1 MVDVHE
7 DIDAMRHLL
16 RGMLGLA
23 EQPGGLDPRASKATD
38 LNSFGV
44 YAGHF
49 SSRSAIINV
58 MKRSCGDRGVL
69 VKISFIGATQFFVVI
84 AIAVARDD
92 PPPSPVRPWAP
103 PTLPRY
109 EGELRHYEPNEAER
123 RYLPVI
129 DPRKTY
135 NLVELID
142 IAQRSNP
149 ETRVA
154 WERARQAAAAVGL
167 TESAYYPYIVA
178 AAVGGYDRAFIPFPQ
193 LRTTQRPPSNGNLP
207 NVEIVGGGTLI
218 TESLLARAELNAKWL
233 LLDFGERKATR
244 AAAREQLMMANVGFN
259 GTHQKIVFDVT
270 DRFYQLGTARQKVI
284 VTESALD
291 AAKTVEQAAQ
301 ARFDTGLATKPEL
314 LQAQQQSAQSNFD
327 VQASLGAESD
337 ARVALIESIGLLPTV
352 SLKVADLPE
361 KSHLDAQ
368 TADSVG
374 ELITKALA
382 QRPDLVAKL
391 ANVRAKEQGILKI
404 RAEYYP
410 KVTLD
415 AHFTETDLQVSVAKS
430 DYFGGTRPTLGVFLN
445 AEVPIFDGFARRHK
459 LDMAEAD
466 LHQAENELAGAR
478 DSAARDVWKAYTGYR
493 TALKKQDA
501 AEKLVTASKSAFDA
515 VLDSYKQGL
524 STYTQVV
531 TAERN
536 LSAALATS
544 HDTQA
549 AIYTTQAALAL
560 SVGDLARPAPP
571 LVRKP
576 RR

>member
-1 MVDVHE
+1 MKPWW
-7 DIDAMRHLL
+7 
-16 RGMLGLA
+16 GLPQA
-23 EQPGGLDPRASKATD
+23 
-38 LNSFGV
+38 V
-44 YAGHF
+44 V
-49 SSRSAIINV
+49 RS
-58 MKRSCGDRGVL
+58 
-69 VKISFIGATQFFVVI
+69 SFIVVAESLVMVGI
-84 AIAVARDD
+84 AFARDE

-103 PTLPRY
+103 LALPRY
-109 EGELRHYEPNEAER
+109 EGELRQYQPTEAER
-123 RYLPVI
+123 LYLPAI

-135 NLVELID
+135 NLAELID

-154 WERARQAAAAVGL
+154 WEHARMAAAAVGL

-178 AAVGGYDRAFIPFPQ
+178 AALGGYDRAFIPFPT

-233 LLDFGERKATR
+233 LIDFGERNAIR
-244 AAAREQLMMANVGFN
+244 GAAQEKLMMANVGFN

-270 DRFYQLGTARQKVI
+270 DRFYQLGTARQKVM
-284 VTESALD
+284 VTQSALD

-301 ARFDTGLATKPEL
+301 ARFDNGLATKPEL

-327 VQASLGAESD
+327 LQASLGAESD

-352 SLKVADLPE
+352 SLKVADLPQR
-361 KSHLDAQ
+361 SRLADQ
-368 TADSVG
+368 TADSVD
-374 ELITKALA
+374 ELITKALS

-391 ANVRAKEQGILKI
+391 ANVRSKEHEI
-404 RAEYYP
+404 RKVRSEYYP

-415 AHFTETDLQVSVAKS
+415 AHVSETELQVSIKNS
-430 DYFGGTRPTLGVFLN
+430 DYFGGGDYTLGAFLPM
-445 AEVPIFDGFARRHK
+445 EGPIFDGLARKQK

-478 DSAARDVWKAYTGYR
+478 DSAAREVWKAYTDYR

-501 AEKLVTASKSAFDA
+501 AEKLLTASKSAFDA
-515 VLDSYKQGL
+515 VLESYKQGL
-524 STYTQVV
+524 STYPEVV
-531 TAERN
+531 STERN
-536 LSAALATS
+536 LSAALATN

-549 AIYTTQAALAL
+549 AIYTSQAALAL
-560 SVGDLARPAPP
+560 SVGDLARPSTPTVRPILSAPRAARP
-571 LVRKP
+571 YK
-576 RR
+576 

>member
-1 MVDVHE
+1 
-7 DIDAMRHLL
+7 
-16 RGMLGLA
+16 
-23 EQPGGLDPRASKATD
+23 
-38 LNSFGV
+38 
-44 YAGHF
+44 
-49 SSRSAIINV
+49 
-58 MKRSCGDRGVL
+58 MKRCYEIQEVL
-69 VKISFIGATQFFVVI
+69 VKISFIGATQLFAIGI
-84 AIAVARDD
+84 AFARDD
-92 PPPSPVRPWAP
+92 APPSSVRPWAP
-103 PTLPRY
+103 PALPRY
-109 EGELRHYEPNEAER
+109 EGELRQYQPTEAER
-123 RYLPVI
+123 RYLPAI

-135 NLVELID
+135 NLAELID

-154 WERARQAAAAVGL
+154 WERARMAAAAVGL

-193 LRTTQRPPSNGNLP
+193 LRTKLQPPPTNGNLP
-207 NVEIVGGGTLI
+207 NVEIVGGGTLV

-233 LLDFGERKATR
+233 LIDFGERSAIR
-244 AAAREQLMMANVGFN
+244 AAAREKLMMANVGFN

-270 DRFYQLGTARQKVI
+270 DRFYQLGTARQKVM
-284 VTESALD
+284 VTQSALD

-301 ARFDTGLATKPEL
+301 ARFENGLATKPEL

-327 VQASLGAESD
+327 LQASLGGESD

-352 SLKVADLPE
+352 QLKVADLPQQ
-361 KSHLDAQ
+361 SGLDAQ
-368 TADSVG
+368 TDSVG

-391 ANVRAKEQGILKI
+391 ANVRAKEQGILKV

-415 AHFTETDLQVSVAKS
+415 AHVSETDLQVSVAKS
-430 DYFGGTRPTLGVFLN
+430 DYFGGTRPTFGAFLTMN
-445 AEVPIFDGFARRHK
+445 VPIFDGFARRHK

-466 LHQAENELAGAR
+466 LHQAENELGGAR

-501 AEKLVTASKSAFDA
+501 AEKLLTASQSAFDA
-515 VLDSYKQGL
+515 VLESYKQGL
-524 STYTQVV
+524 STYPEVV
-531 TAERN
+531 SAERN
-536 LSAALATS
+536 LTAALATS
-544 HDTQA
+544 HDTQS

-560 SVGDLARPAPP
+560 SVGDLARPAPS